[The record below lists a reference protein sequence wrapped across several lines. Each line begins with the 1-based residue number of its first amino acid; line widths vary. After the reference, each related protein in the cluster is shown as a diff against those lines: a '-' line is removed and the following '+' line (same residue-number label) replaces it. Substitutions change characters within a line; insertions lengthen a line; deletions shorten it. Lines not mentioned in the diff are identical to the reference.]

1 MCFATAA
8 LAATVIGG
16 AVTAGGQLESG
27 FATSRADN
35 YSAEV
40 AANNAAIAQQNAK
53 YSTEAGQ
60 SAATTQ
66 SLKGA
71 SQIGKITTGQ
81 AASGVDVN
89 TGSAVD
95 VQASQ
100 RGANKLDTENVVA
113 NAGLTAYGYRT
124 QAANFQAQGAL
135 DKAAATQAVT
145 GAEIGAAGS
154 LLSSAGGTSMK
165 WAQANPSTPA
175 AMGAGTGTTSTDVTG
190 ADWG

>member
-1 MCFATAA
+1 MPSVSLPTVA
-8 LAATVIGG
+8 LAASVIGG
-16 AVTAGGQLESG
+16 AVTAGGTLESG

-40 AANNAAIAQQNAK
+40 AANNAAIAGENAK
-53 YSTEAGQ
+53 YATEAGQ

-71 SQIGKITTGQ
+71 SQIGKIATGQ

-100 RGANKLDTENVVA
+100 RGVNKLDTENVVA

-124 QAANFQAQGAL
+124 QAANFVAQSAL
-135 DKAAATQAVT
+135 DKAAASQAVT

-154 LLSSAGGTSMK
+154 LLSSAGGTTMK
-165 WAQANPSTPA
+165 WTQAYSPT
-175 AMGAGTGTTSTDVTG
+175 TGTAPTPTGTSS
-190 ADWG
+190 